1 MAPLKNNGSL
11 RYHMATLIVKLE
23 NKEQTFNVNCEEVL
37 YDQIE
42 NQGLKLPA
50 GCLAGSCG
58 TCRVEVL
65 AGRELL
71 SPPGAIESNT
81 IAAVSLE
88 YNGTKKIRLSCRMKI
103 IKEGLVTIF
112 PLKK

>member
-1 MAPLKNNGSL
+1 
-11 RYHMATLIVKLE
+11 MATLIVKLE
-23 NKEQTFNVNCEEVL
+23 NKEQRFEVNCEEAL

-65 AGRELL
+65 SGEEFLAT
-71 SPPGAIESNT
+71 PGAIESNT
-81 IAAVSLE
+81 IVAVAAE

-103 IKEGLVTIF
+103 SKDGTVTIS